1 MALYFLSNQACNHN
15 ANLAQTWGWTRG
27 GAPAARRRSGFAHL
41 GRPRSTALKAWGTG
55 HILTWGAV
63 YAVVVFR
70 RAFYRLAIFLAVHGW
85 AAQQRRYS
93 KRRPALGREDQAAD
107 EAGAATVVLTDK
119 ICLIPGGSA
128 VVRIEDAPGN
138 ARRIFTGIDIRATVD
153 EVWKV
158 LIDYDSLTEV
168 VPNLVENQVIKR
180 DRVGGGARLWQIGRS
195 SWTILGRKFYFQ
207 AGMTLDVRLHPEGL
221 CTSGLKTAGTK
232 MDASDIELM
241 TSAEVRER
249 GKGMEMVRDV
259 FPRPFSIASPGVPV
273 RDITM
278 QNAIGEKGDFVHY
291 QGVWRFQPLL
301 GCGLPDED
309 LMRLTFAVEC
319 QPHWFLPVAPVEGRI
334 ADALA
339 ENMGAIRDHVEA
351 HRTSKSEDLT
361 ENSANA
367 DTTENSSDASQ
378 YLTMATDSMS
388 AMSGWLSSFLNDLP
402 KFDGWITAHSTR
414 QLPRHVRKA
423 AFGVSL
429 PRGRRAGPKS
439 WKVHARKM
447 RKVTCRSFQFGKFAA
462 GEAVQVTEA
471 MAETLQKAQLQLL
484 EREEA
489 SAMAGACTDGA
500 LGSVAGSA
508 SESVV
513 SFGLAGIETIT
524 GFETEAFLASVF
536 VAACGYLATS
546 RKEEVKVNVKGAEQ
560 LSDNYGAD
568 ELEQSAWR
576 AVLEQYPEVAVSGK
590 FLGIPFAYE
599 IFRSRWSGFVQ
610 ILGIHQEQALEIIE
624 QDATPLLVESEDVE
638 DVLRRLVAICSR
650 EKALELV
657 RRNPTLLVGGAA
669 GYRTGDLGFAP
680 ATIADFLYA
689 GRLFKVLEDDRDN
702 EGKLKEIELYS
713 CLLSGFKPC
722 VDLALHKL
730 TAKDANAAIRR
741 LFRTLQQA
749 VEHSSMQVFLNKVAT
764 APDPWEYLCREAKAG
779 LSMAGSLAR
788 RPGLTKN
795 ILPHAAPIVSHMP
808 SIYTR
813 LSILGPH
820 VPGIARILDP
830 YFDTVE
836 PYLDRIMERMDRIE
850 PHLPYILLHLDVLA
864 PHCGPLLDH
873 FDTLMPYA
881 DNKESIGVTRCLAEV
896 AGVEVLGRQQVE
908 SCFMDWDKD
917 LSQTEVEKEEQSKSY
932 LPLLLPYVDFL
943 VPQLDVLAP
952 HLQLVHPHIPYVLPY
967 MDDLLPFVSR
977 FVGFP
982 RAARNADKLIGY
994 FGWLLRVPLVR
1005 RILHLPLVPRLVTGL
1020 SIFLPRKLIRQRL
1033 ERLRRQHEMLKD
1045 DKDDDVRSNAG
1056 RRRPEQ

>member
-1 MALYFLSNQACNHN
+1 MKAL
-15 ANLAQTWGWTRG
+15 
-27 GAPAARRRSGFAHL
+27 
-41 GRPRSTALKAWGTG
+41 GTG
-55 HILTWGAV
+55 QIITWTAV
-63 YAVVVFR
+63 YVAVVFR
-70 RAFYRLAIFLAVHGW
+70 RAIYRFAIFVAFHW
-85 AAQQRRYS
+85 ASRRNS
-93 KRRPALGREDQAAD
+93 KRRPALGREDQEAQ
-107 EAGAATVVLTDK
+107 EAGAATVVLTDQ

-128 VVRIEDAPGN
+128 VVRVEDAPGN
-138 ARRIFTGIDIRATVD
+138 ARRIFTGIDIRGTVD
-153 EVWKV
+153 DVWKV
-158 LIDYDSLTEV
+158 LTDYDGLVDV
-168 VPNLVENQVIKR
+168 VPNLIENEMIR
-180 DRVGGGARLWQIGRS
+180 REPVGGGARLWQIGRS
-195 SWTILGRKFYFQ
+195 TWNILGRKFHFA
-207 AGMTLDVRLHPEGL
+207 AGMTLDVRLHPKGL
-221 CTSGLKTAGTK
+221 CTSGLKSAGTR
-232 MDASDIELM
+232 MDASEVELM
-241 TSAEVRER
+241 SSAEVRER
-249 GKGMEMVRDV
+249 GRNMEMVRDV
-259 FPRPFSIASPGVPV
+259 FPRPFSIASPNVPV

-278 QNAIGEKGDFVHY
+278 QNVLGEKGDFVHY
-291 QGVWRFQPLL
+291 QGVWRFQPLH
-301 GCGLPDED
+301 GCGPPDED
-309 LMRLTFAVEC
+309 MMRLSFAVEC

-339 ENMGAIRDHVEA
+339 ENMGAIRDYVEA
-351 HRTSKSEDLT
+351 ERSKKPTELT

-367 DTTENSSDASQ
+367 GATENASEPSP
-378 YLTMATDSMS
+378 LLETDTDPIS
-388 AMSGWLSSFLNDLP
+388 AMSGWLSSVVNGLP
-402 KFDGWITAHSTR
+402 KFDGWSMAHCTR
-414 QLPRHVRKA
+414 QLPRGRPKA
-423 AFGVSL
+423 TFGVSL
-429 PRGRRAGPKS
+429 PRGRRAGAQT
-439 WKVHARKM
+439 WKVTDRCYN
-447 RKVTCRSFQFGKFAA
+447 KVTCRSFLVENLAA
-462 GEAVQVTEA
+462 RTGGEALQVTEA
-471 MAETLQKAQLQLL
+471 MAESLQRAQLQLL

-489 SAMAGACTDGA
+489 SAVASACTDGA
-500 LGSVAGSA
+500 FGSLAGPA

-513 SFGLAGIETIT
+513 TFGLAGIDTIA
-524 GFETEAFLASVF
+524 GFEAEAFLASVF

-546 RKEEVKVNVKGAEQ
+546 RREEVKVSVKGAEQ
-560 LSDNYGAD
+560 LSENFDGD
-568 ELEQSAWR
+568 SFEQAAWR
-576 AVLEQYPEVAVSGK
+576 AVLEQHPEVAVSGK
-590 FLGIPFAYE
+590 FLGIPFDYQ
-599 IFRSRWSGFVQ
+599 ICKGRWREFVR
-610 ILGIHQEQALEIIE
+610 ILAIPQEQALEIIE

-669 GYRTGDLGFAP
+669 AYRKGDHGFCGT
-680 ATIADFLYA
+680 TIADLFYA
-689 GRLFKVLEDDRDN
+689 GRLFKVLEDDQDN

-713 CLLSGFKPC
+713 CLLSGFNPV

-749 VEHSSMQVFLNKVAT
+749 VEHSSMQVFLDKVAS
-764 APDPWEYLCREAKAG
+764 APDPWDYLCREAKAG
-779 LSMAGSLAR
+779 ISMAGSLVR
-788 RPGLTKN
+788 RPALTKN
-795 ILPHAAPIVSHMP
+795 ILPHAAPIVQHMP

-881 DNKESIGVTRCLAEV
+881 DNKESIGVNRCLAEV
-896 AGVEVLGRQQVE
+896 AGVEVLGREQVE
-908 SCFMDWDKD
+908 SCTMDWDQD
-917 LSQTEVEKEEQSKSY
+917 LSQTEVEQEEQSKSY

-943 VPQLDVLAP
+943 MPQLDVLAP

-967 MDDLLPFVSR
+967 MDDLLPFVPH

-994 FGWLLRVPLVR
+994 FGWLLRVPFVR

-1033 ERLRRQHEMLKD
+1033 ERLRREHEMLKD
-1045 DKDDDVRSNAG
+1045 DEDRSNAKKKK
-1056 RRRPEQ
+1056 